1 MGHAVGYFHFTI
13 VIEYMETGEELFFLE
28 KEEKDISISI
38 YIHIQD
44 MEPQASFRATVSVLM
59 CTILQLFSNSCAK
72 DWKTQCQTQP
82 LATFNPAWGGSIRLR
97 QL

>member
-13 VIEYMETGEELFFLE
+13 VMSTWRQVKSFFFLVQP
-28 KEEKDISISI
+28 
-38 YIHIQD
+38 QD
-44 MEPQASFRATVSVLM
+44 MEPQASFRATISVLM
-59 CTILQLFSNSCAK
+59 CTTLQLFSNSCVK
-72 DWKTQCQTQP
+72 DWKSQCQTQP